1 MRNLALVKILELVS
15 RHIRSVCRCSGSRCI
30 LFFVD
35 NHATHGTRIMALAL
49 RLLDCNVAGVRAQEC
64 VRLFTFFD
72 ALFLH
77 KQVRKGENR
86 QQDNPPYLTPII
98 G

>member
-15 RHIRSVCRCSGSRCI
+15 RHIRSVCRSSGSRCI

-35 NHATHGTRIMALAL
+35 NHAAHRTRIVALAL
-49 RLLDCNVAGVRAQEC
+49 RLLDCNVASVRAEEC

-72 ALFLH
+72 ALFL
-77 KQVRKGENR
+77 RKKIYKVKTWSKTTR
-86 QQDNPPYLTPII
+86 LI
-98 G
+98 